1 MPHLQYWQ
9 VHLIVCNM
17 TNQNLFVDSLSD
29 RAVRYW
35 TKSQC
40 SAFKPKCACN
50 KSHLWYR
57 GYEWSLIGKMESLG
71 GHFFFFPHTRMHK
84 AAIFQAAHLRPTS
97 TFLGAPPNHY
107 GIVMYTIDPE
117 KQLWVII
124 YDHIFLCVCVC
135 EKWLRGC
142 RGESFSRRVGLVL
155 MTVLCLCLLRAWL
168 FEQHFTLEVC
178 TRGSRDV
185 RLRGGYPHEAFSTA
199 QWKKE
204 TYWQSAADSTQWVA
218 SKVEDKFAC
227 AGVQLVTHCLAGVMA
242 PSSNLEC
249 WRSDE
254 LSAIFEILQ

>member
-155 MTVLCLCLLRAWL
+155 MTAPLPLPPQGMIIWTAFYLGSLHAWERRRAPPRRLPAWGFLHSTMKERDLLTKRRWL
-168 FEQHFTLEVC
+168 NPV
-178 TRGSRDV
+178 
-185 RLRGGYPHEAFSTA
+185 
-199 QWKKE
+199 
-204 TYWQSAADSTQWVA
+204 
-218 SKVEDKFAC
+218 
-227 AGVQLVTHCLAGVMA
+227 
-242 PSSNLEC
+242 SS
-249 WRSDE
+249 
-254 LSAIFEILQ
+254 F